1 MTANYAPYPDGNVP
15 RQGLYFSYR
24 RVCDQYGIPHINT
37 ATLGKAIRLCFPTIK
52 TRRLGVRGNSKYHC
66 AIIKSLISC
75 HDAHSLCYTDCGIR
89 PATSAEAEWLQD
101 YIRKSNNTAAQQ
113 SVNAARLASEQA
125 EASLRGEERSDEDDE
140 EDSEGASSGNASK
153 RNSLVLNNG
162 VKSPNLYSEDLVE
175 KTPTAATILAQAQA
189 APRAGS
195 YPPQAPIRRHTGQ
208 DNAVPIQS
216 HPASTVASGSYPPS
230 QQSLSVRQ
238 MPHFPSIEEALGS
251 TSSASSQSVA
261 ARELWGWFMD
271 HLDALLDSVRF
282 FRFDQF
288 EIQIR
293 SFWGNL
299 SGGHREVAQAPA
311 IAGLMAKGDAIVY
324 DVRPHQRYCD

>member
-1 MTANYAPYPDGNVP
+1 M
-15 RQGLYFSYR
+15 
-24 RVCDQYGIPHINT
+24 
-37 ATLGKAIRLCFPTIK
+37 
-52 TRRLGVRGNSKYHC
+52 
-66 AIIKSLISC
+66 
-75 HDAHSLCYTDCGIR
+75 
-89 PATSAEAEWLQD
+89 QD

-125 EASLRGEERSDEDDE
+125 EASLREERSDEDEE

-162 VKSPNLYSEDLVE
+162 VKSPILYSEDLVE

-195 YPPQAPIRRHTGQ
+195 FPPQAPIRRHVGQ
-208 DNAVPIQS
+208 DGAVPIQS
-216 HPASTVASGSYPPS
+216 HPASTVASGSYQSS
-230 QQSLSVRQ
+230 QQSTSVRH

-251 TSSASSQSVA
+251 NSSASSHSVA

-288 EIQIR
+288 EMHIR
-293 SFWGNL
+293 SFWTNL
-299 SGGHREVAQAPA
+299 SGNHREVAHAPA
-311 IAGLMAKGDAIVY
+311 IAGLMAKGDAIAY
-324 DVRPHQRYCD
+324 DVRLHQIFCE